1 MKKIS
6 FFLLLI
12 FFYFVH
18 YKTASATI
26 CSLNFGD
33 SCGGYTY
40 GNYRVATLDKCG
52 YSNVTYCDKGGGDC
66 PHCTSDSGCCS
77 GAKSWTSYQM
87 VCLEV
92 SDSFGMPRNIA
103 VYTTSSL
110 KVYST
115 GDKVNPNSSY
125 VFDSSNC
132 NGQAVTPYKACCNTS
147 TGQLVPYTSYA
158 EDGNSPLEA
167 HCTSGTQIWNNG
179 NYLSESTAKT
189 ICAAKQPCQASC
201 WAKINN
207 EASCSD
213 FNSEQTNYTY
223 TSASGTC
230 SDSSAL
236 CCSQTAI
243 TPPPQTL
250 VSMYYCPALG
260 SDCETTDPIYTSN
273 EAGKSLCTSN
283 LNTYN
288 KTHVTDCF
296 SSLPNCNSACAA
308 TYFCET
314 ADDPVCDDRD
324 PCTTDTCKNPNTASA
339 ECIHTP
345 ITTGNCGPTP
355 STAPSVGGA
364 PPCYDTRYE
373 LNNVCWAGD
382 EQTTINNF
390 QQANL
395 SSNDRGT
402 IICTFNKKPRGYM
415 QGGDNFDYC
424 FGEDTPATPYNIRYS
439 CLYYANL
446 FNWSEGD
453 PVTCCTY
460 KTLPDKNGT
469 DGKCNVTTVNT
480 IYTSDV
486 GPLSDDCCTY
496 GVYPDQDDIIFNS
509 ATGMWE
515 WTCEGTPP
523 RCSGTKGKDIGCS
536 AVANTPPVF
545 QGLVVKNSSDTTVA
559 AENRTIN
566 GVGTSINHICD
577 ANFSTDKTV
586 KFLVTVNDSDGV
598 DDLKEVKLR
607 LGATEYNSSSFLNG
621 VATFIFNT
629 TNLPSTDIYNIE
641 TKVIDNYNLDSGWVD
656 TGRDFKIWDCKV
668 PISGTIYDG
677 TDGASCPNT
686 GFGVTNPDALNLKT
700 LVFKQND
707 IDFTMSIG
715 SDKTSYY
722 SDSNNSLIWGSDIAI
737 PYFNRATNDIALSS
751 PILIKTLSSSGVST
765 CSSDYFVNTYT
776 NIDPYATSIGIT
788 ADFTGTLVQD
798 PWWQANGGGVISNF
812 KIKDQVPVTCNN
824 NDNCKISIGGLA
836 AAPDVDNK
844 GKSLENAQTW
854 YYANTLAKLA
864 NYNTNY
870 DYFYTQY
877 FVKKAVGTVSVGKT
891 ITSVNDLGN
900 DSNGIYFINGDLTIN
915 GDVINTGDFLMM
927 IVKGSVNVDIGVSQV
942 DGILVANSINA
953 SGSSDNQLV
962 FNGSLYASDTI
973 NFSRDFTTRLDNNT
987 KPAVV
992 VNYDPKLIFNIP
1004 GSIAKVLTN
1013 WQWGN

>member
-1 MKKIS
+1 MIKIS
-6 FFLLLI
+6 KV
-12 FFYFVH
+12 FVFVVVCLFSLKLNYVLAVDCTRNVELGDGAGVYCYNNNGYCEAYCSAGWKESCASTETAIDVDRVQCFITDSTCNNRKTCYNCITTPITQKY
-18 YKTASATI
+18 YKCNTPLDGTCIRTDNAYSPSDNDSNGHQVQNGVDIWQYESTCRNNCVAPWVKCYDQIDPESYCDDGNSCTD
-26 CSLNFGD
+26 D
-33 SCGGYTY
+33 SC
-40 GNYRVATLDKCG
+40 
-52 YSNVTYCDKGGGDC
+52 S
-66 PHCTSDSGCCS
+66 
-77 GAKSWTSYQM
+77 
-87 VCLEV
+87 
-92 SDSFGMPRNIA
+92 
-103 VYTTSSL
+103 
-110 KVYST
+110 
-115 GDKVNPNSSY
+115 
-125 VFDSSNC
+125 
-132 NGQAVTPYKACCNTS
+132 TS
-147 TGQLVPYTSYA
+147 TG
-158 EDGNSPLEA
+158 N
-167 HCTSGTQIWNNG
+167 CTHTDNG
-179 NYLSESTAKT
+179 
-189 ICAAKQPCQASC
+189 SC
-201 WAKINN
+201 D
-207 EASCSD
+207 E
-213 FNSEQTNYTY
+213 
-223 TSASGTC
+223 
-230 SDSSAL
+230 
-236 CCSQTAI
+236 
-243 TPPPQTL
+243 
-250 VSMYYCPALG
+250 V
-260 SDCETTDPIYTSN
+260 
-273 EAGKSLCTSN
+273 
-283 LNTYN
+283 
-288 KTHVTDCF
+288 V
-296 SSLPNCNSACAA
+296 
-308 TYFCET
+308 
-314 ADDPVCDDRD
+314 
-324 PCTTDTCKNPNTASA
+324 TDTCQAVSDPCYLKIGTKCYPQYATVNFIDGAYKPENCTCTQIYNTFKTGCDADGAYLCSNSSGNLVCYDRNVCGSCGA
-339 ECIHTP
+339 LYEQKKCDNDDSKTGWVCTPDSGECGAGKWFDYCKPPCDLCLFHSYAPDYADKEGYYTYLWDSSSDPTCTARCPTGEQCINTTCCLP
-345 ITTGNCGPTP
+345 VPGVCGVADKQVISDSKLLNYSNLCAVGSSYSIPSCTANTCTWVCFGYGTGNCAASSAPT
-355 STAPSVGGA
+355 SCSV
-364 PPCYDTRYE
+364 
-373 LNNVCWAGD
+373 
-382 EQTTINNF
+382 
-390 QQANL
+390 
-395 SSNDRGT
+395 
-402 IICTFNKKPRGYM
+402 
-415 QGGDNFDYC
+415 
-424 FGEDTPATPYNIRYS
+424 
-439 CLYYANL
+439 
-446 FNWSEGD
+446 
-453 PVTCCTY
+453 
-460 KTLPDKNGT
+460 
-469 DGKCNVTTVNT
+469 TVN
-480 IYTSDV
+480 S
-486 GPLSDDCCTY
+486 
-496 GVYPDQDDIIFNS
+496 
-509 ATGMWE
+509 
-515 WTCEGTPP
+515 
-523 RCSGTKGKDIGCS
+523 
-536 AVANTPPVF
+536 PPVF
-545 QGLVVKNSSDTTVA
+545 QSLVLKNNEYGVVQPQDS
-559 AENRTIN
+559 IN
-566 GVGTSINHICD
+566 NHICQSIFNGSSTVNVTVSATD
-577 ANFSTDKTV
+577 PNGVSDISDIQLKWNNITFTRNSLVDGVANFSHTFDSSQYNNGTFV
-586 KFLVTVNDSDGV
+586 FLVSMT
-598 DDLKEVKLR
+598 DLAK
-607 LGATEYNSSSFLNG
+607 
-621 VATFIFNT
+621 NT
-629 TNLPSTDIYNIE
+629 T
-641 TKVIDNYNLDSGWVD
+641 GWIN
-656 TGRDFKIWDCKV
+656 TNRHFKFWDCKV